1 MRPYSETTHRSASL
15 MPCSLPMDD
24 SELFERIR
32 QGDEP
37 AFDELFKRWYP
48 RLVRVAEAI
57 TRERGPAEEVVQD
70 VMLEIWRR
78 DARAGAPESVP
89 GYLTQSVRNRALN
102 QVRRR
107 KVERSGEPRIKMAMN
122 PPVASDARAVE
133 RELDVAVRAAVAEL
147 PDRCREIFELSRVQ
161 GLKYDEIAE
170 TLGISVKTVETQM
183 GRALKR
189 LRDRLAPWL
198 PSSTIGPAR

>member
-1 MRPYSETTHRSASL
+1 MSSSSAGILGS
-15 MPCSLPMDD
+15 
-24 SELFERIR
+24 F
-32 QGDEP
+32 G
-37 AFDELFKRWYP
+37 
-48 RLVRVAEAI
+48 VGEAI
-57 TRERGPAEEVVQD
+57 TRERGLAEEVVQD

-78 DARAGAPESVP
+78 GASGGVPESVP

-107 KVERSGEPRIKMAMN
+107 NVERSGEPRIKMTLN

-133 RELDVAVRAAVAEL
+133 RELDVAVRAAIAEL
-147 PDRCREIFELSRVQ
+147 PDRCREIFELSRVN
-161 GLKYDEIAE
+161 GLKYGEIAE
-170 TLGISVKTVETQM
+170 TLGVSVKTVETQM

-198 PSSTIGPAR
+198 SSSTIGPAR